1 MIPTHTPPTDEQRM
15 TDHGTAVADGG
26 QLTTDGGQPAVDS
39 EQHPDRPTILVPL
52 EVLEGDALP
61 AGIPALLANA
71 HVVLLGYHVIPEQT
85 ATEQAR
91 EQFGKK
97 AMSKLQRFADTL
109 TEAGAI
115 AETRLVF
122 THDKQTTIDRL
133 IYEYDCIAVL
143 VPNSV
148 ERLDSVLVAVR
159 GTVGIGRNTRL
170 VAGLFAGTDIG
181 VTLYHILGDDG
192 LEDDAETLLNGVRSE
207 LVDRGMDRDAID
219 TLVEKSSEQTAIN
232 SIAELGE
239 THDAV
244 VMGETD
250 PSVTTF
256 VFGMPSEQV
265 AERFLGPVLVVQR
278 ARPTAEDETEAD
290 EGGGPEEPPSDDHSD

>member
-1 MIPTHTPPTDEQRM
+1 MTPTRTPTTDEQVM
-15 TDHGTAVADGG
+15 TDGEQPMTDGGRAADGG
-26 QLTTDGGQPAVDS
+26 SDVERDDDA
-39 EQHPDRPTILVPL
+39 QHPPERPTVLVPL
-52 EVLEGDALP
+52 EVLEGDSLP
-61 AGIPALLANA
+61 VGTPDLLANA
-71 HVVLLGYHVIPEQT
+71 HVVLLGYNVLPEQT

-91 EQFGKK
+91 EQFGQK
-97 AMSKLQRFADTL
+97 AMSKLNEFVDAL
-109 TEAGAI
+109 TESGATVD
-115 AETRLVF
+115 TRLVF
-122 THDKQTTIDRL
+122 THDSQTTINRL
-133 IYEYDCIAVL
+133 IYEYDCLAVL

-170 VAGLFAGTDIG
+170 VAGLFAGTDID
-181 VTLYHILGDDG
+181 VTLYHILGKDE
-192 LEDDAETLLNGVRSE
+192 LEDDAETLMNGVQSE
-207 LVDRGMDRDAID
+207 LVERGMVPDTIDVLIETPSEQSAIDAI
-219 TLVEKSSEQTAIN
+219 TA
-232 SIAELGE
+232 LGE

-278 ARPTAEDETEAD
+278 ERPDESE
-290 EGGGPEEPPSDDHSD
+290 

>member
-1 MIPTHTPPTDEQRM
+1 M
-15 TDHGTAVADGG
+15 
-26 QLTTDGGQPAVDS
+26 
-39 EQHPDRPTILVPL
+39 
-52 EVLEGDALP
+52 EVLEGDSLP
-61 AGIPALLANA
+61 AGVPDLLANA
-71 HVVLLGYHVIPEQT
+71 HVVLLGYHVLPDQT

-91 EQFGKK
+91 EQFGDK
-97 AMSKLQRFADTL
+97 AMSKLNGFADTL
-109 TEAGAI
+109 TETGATV
-115 AETRLVF
+115 ETRLVF
-122 THDKQTTIDRL
+122 THDEQTTIDRL
-133 IYEYDCIAVL
+133 IYEYDSLAVL

-148 ERLDSVLVAVR
+148 ESLESVLVAVR

-181 VTLYHILGDDG
+181 VTLYHILGEG
-192 LEDDAETLLNGVRSE
+192 EPEDDAETLLNGVRSE
-207 LVDRGMDRDAID
+207 LVERGMEPGAID
-219 TLVEKSSEQTAIN
+219 VLVETPSEQTPIDA
-232 SIAELGE
+232 IAELGE

-278 ARPTAEDETEAD
+278 ERTDAD
-290 EGGGPEEPPSDDHSD
+290 EESEE